1 MMNMMEAPDSDS
13 DAEFAA
19 KGAKTP
25 LWSGAAYSSAI
36 SKSMR
41 AMMTSSRLRGGRH
54 AAAASGSA
62 AKDAGAELFADAVAR
77 KDKEK
82 MLDALAKDPSVLRR
96 SDEVRSIESDEFWI
110 SGSLWSHHSFL

>member
-1 MMNMMEAPDSDS
+1 MMTMMEATDSDS
-13 DAEFAA
+13 DAEVAA

-25 LWSGAAYSSAI
+25 LWSGAAYSSAL

-41 AMMTSSRLRGGRH
+41 AMMAGNRLRGGRQSV
-54 AAAASGSA
+54 ATAGSTV
-62 AKDAGAELFADAVAR
+62 KDQGAELFADAVAR

-96 SDEVRSIESDEFWI
+96 CDKVTEGGLRD
-110 SGSLWSHHSFL
+110 LLCWS